1 MSTLKWRQEHI
12 SLDNISEN
20 IVNNVF
26 LWNVLQLN
34 FYKFVAEILKVAVA
48 FLLAALQVLPIF
60 GENNLVTFYL
70 W

>member
-26 LWNVLQLN
+26 LWNVLQLT
-34 FYKFVAEILKVAVA
+34 FYKSVAAILKVAVA
-48 FLLAALQVLPIF
+48 FLLAA
-60 GENNLVTFYL
+60 
-70 W
+70 

>member
-26 LWNVLQLN
+26 IWNVLQLN

-48 FLLAALQVLPIF
+48 FLLAA
-60 GENNLVTFYL
+60 
-70 W
+70 

>member
-12 SLDNISEN
+12 SLDNISES

-26 LWNVLQLN
+26 LWNVLQLT

-48 FLLAALQVLPIF
+48 FLLAA
-60 GENNLVTFYL
+60 
-70 W
+70 